1 MMMSFLLEQWIIPTV
16 SGQCCPPNSLFAMQK
31 IGNNKA
37 VMFGGLLS
45 DRGYSRFVNT
55 VYTFQLQSDTIVS

>member
-1 MMMSFLLEQWIIPTV
+1 MMMSFLPGQWIIPTV

-37 VMFGGLLS
+37 VMFGG
-45 DRGYSRFVNT
+45 Y
-55 VYTFQLQSDTIVS
+55 